1 MSAFDDPTDDAIAA
15 RDRTARRMAPSPESR
30 PGGLPPSAGQSAV
43 AAARA
48 RDEAITA
55 FLDALREPLAA
66 LVRDTGLRGV
76 ARDVTEE
83 AFGIDWGTLNA
94 LVTFAAE
101 NVPGGLSE
109 QERAVAQAVG
119 RRTVTPG
126 SRARE
131 AAQEAMRNA
140 FASGLYE
147 QAKVQGRDGV
157 VRVLDEHIRSA
168 REEIDRLESEGRSAD
183 QIGVQALI
191 MDALQNL
198 RYEVIGQPLDLP
210 RDPSH

>member
-147 QAKVQGRDGV
+147 EAKRVGRDAV
-157 VRVLDEHIRSA
+157 IEKLDDAIRELSSDVGHHDQRTRRSA
-168 REEIDRLESEGRSAD
+168 IDR
-183 QIGVQALI
+183 V
-191 MDALQNL
+191 DALQGF
-198 RYEVIGQPLDLP
+198 RYSLIGQALTLEED
-210 RDPSH
+210 DDT